1 MAGYSLEVIEKY
13 RTALKKNPN
22 SQVFAPLADAYR
34 EMGQLDLAEKIC
46 NQGISIHP
54 DFPGGWVVLGKI
66 LKDKNLPEKA
76 IMALER
82 TIQLSGDNILAHTL
96 LGEIYLEKREA
107 GKAIKSFKMV
117 LFFNPQHAKVKKILE
132 KIEALTAKDFSEE
145 VFQFKKLTLPE
156 DSNSYLPETTALSL
170 DPKSPERRAE
180 HSHRSLLRILSLVD
194 AFIARNDLKKSL
206 ELLTQ
211 ADKEYPNEKE
221 IAHRIKILK
230 SKNQF
235 SFISSENLASPE
247 MIKTL
252 NSSKQNQIRQKK
264 LEILTQ
270 LLQSIESEKS
280 I

>member
-66 LKDKNLPEKA
+66 LKEKNLPERA

-82 TIQLSGDNILAHTL
+82 TIHLSGDNILAHTL
-96 LGEIYLEKREA
+96 LGEIYLERREA
-107 GKAIKSFKMV
+107 AKAIKSFKMV

-132 KIEALTAKDFSEE
+132 KIEALTAKDFSED

-156 DSNSYLPETTALSL
+156 DTNPYFPETTTLTL
-170 DPKSPERRAE
+170 DPKSPERRADY
-180 HSHRSLLRILSLVD
+180 SHRSLLRILSLVD
-194 AFIARNDLKKSL
+194 AFIARNDLKKAL
-206 ELLTQ
+206 ELLNQ
-211 ADKEYPNEKE
+211 ADKEFPNEKE

-247 MIKTL
+247 MTKTL

-280 I
+280 L